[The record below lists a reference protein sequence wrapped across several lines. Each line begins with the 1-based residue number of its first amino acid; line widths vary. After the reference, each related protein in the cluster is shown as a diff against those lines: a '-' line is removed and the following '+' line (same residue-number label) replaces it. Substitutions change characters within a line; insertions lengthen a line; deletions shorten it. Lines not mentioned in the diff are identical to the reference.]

1 MIKHNKGL
9 IILFVMALF
18 LIIFP
23 KNASAEEDLEISNWI
38 VDAYLQESG
47 DLWISEDITF
57 DFNDKFNGV
66 FRDVVMDKT
75 SGISEINVS
84 NIENNTISEYA
95 MVSKAKNGDK
105 EVFTIEEKKNK
116 VIVKIF
122 SPSRNEKKTFRISY
136 IMKNVA
142 VQYKDTGELYYKFLG
157 NENKTS
163 IKNFIV
169 NINLPYEDNDN
180 RVKIFAHGPL
190 DGKINQIN
198 KKQFQLK
205 VDNVPSRTFVEGRIL
220 FPSSF
225 IKESNNIHN
234 INRYQE
240 IIDEEAAYITK
251 LEQDRQ
257 SKEDAKNL
265 FKKISLLMSSISIL
279 SFAIILYQNRRNISS
294 DILNIEYSDI
304 PDDCTPAV
312 ASLISGALF
321 DNNVIFATIL
331 DLFRKGYLRIESKNI
346 SQDVRKNKNYILYRT
361 REGDMSLL
369 KHERYFM
376 NWLFDSIGTGESVT
390 TKNIQDYN
398 NKNSQKFYNSQKT
411 WKNMIMEAAKEYG
424 YYDNTKTSQGGLL
437 ITLSLIG
444 IVLGFVTAI
453 LGSIYSLL
461 SFGVNITLLIY
472 GINCFYRLSDK
483 GYIQHKKWNSL
494 KKHMKKQSPDLSM
507 KEALDSLDTRL
518 IYALSLNVVK
528 KMKTNKSL
536 EDDYSTNSWVFWYI
550 MFSSSTNNSFR
561 ESINSSFVINSSSS
575 TNGGFSSGGGGG
587 AGGGGAGGF

>member
-1 MIKHNKGL
+1 
-9 IILFVMALF
+9 MALF

-23 KNASAEEDLEISNWI
+23 KNASAEEDLEINNWI

-122 SPSRNEKKTFRISY
+122 SPSKNEKKTFRISY